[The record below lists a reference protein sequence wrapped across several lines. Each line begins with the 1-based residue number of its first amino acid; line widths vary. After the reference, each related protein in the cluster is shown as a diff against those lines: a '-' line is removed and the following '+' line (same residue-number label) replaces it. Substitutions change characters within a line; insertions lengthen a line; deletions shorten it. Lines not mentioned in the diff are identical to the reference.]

1 MKNLLFL
8 IALLFSIISFSQIT
22 TTKTADVKIIRT
34 IEYDSIKN
42 FLGKEYLNY
51 IGQDLFLNPMSESL
65 RKYGYENFF
74 LDPNGLTYGKSN
86 VYKCCDSYGSKYND
100 LQGKIFKVI
109 DVIEDS
115 KSSYSDYTFLKLK
128 LKDTDEVVF
137 YRYSKKYSHNF
148 GFTVMGYFEKMKE
161 LFIGNDVLI
170 RKFKSELA
178 AKITDIDSGEVLSI
192 NTEEYY
198 KCLDITLDD
207 KNYSLKLVLENKT
220 KQKFLF
226 SLSYRHSNV
235 VRIFLKDEAELYRVK
250 FGASNWETI
259 LEEKFKIGFT
269 EEMTILSLGKPN
281 DINRSSF
288 GEQWVYSSTYL
299 YFENGILTSFN

>member
-1 MKNLLFL
+1 MKKLLFTLLSL
-8 IALLFSIISFSQIT
+8 IPLTIFGQISV
-22 TTKTADVKIIRT
+22 TKTADEKIERI
-34 IEYDSIKN
+34 IKYDSLNN
-42 FLGKEYLNY
+42 FLGKEYSNY

-86 VYKCCDSYGSKYND
+86 VFRCCDSYGSKYED

-109 DVIEDS
+109 DVLEDPAN
-115 KSSYSDYTFLKLK
+115 YDDAFLKLK

-137 YRYSKKYSHNF
+137 YRYSKKYSHSF
-148 GFTVMGYFEKMKE
+148 SFIVMGYLEKMKE

-192 NTEEYY
+192 NTEEHY

-207 KNYSLKLVLENKT
+207 KHYSLKLVLENKT

-226 SLSYRHSNV
+226 SLGYRHSDV

-250 FGASNWETI
+250 FGASNWKTI

-269 EEMTILSLGKPN
+269 EEMTILSLGKP
-281 DINRSSF
+281 DEINRSTS
-288 GEQWVYSSTYL
+288 GDQWVYSSQYL
-299 YFENGILTSFN
+299 YFEDGILESWN